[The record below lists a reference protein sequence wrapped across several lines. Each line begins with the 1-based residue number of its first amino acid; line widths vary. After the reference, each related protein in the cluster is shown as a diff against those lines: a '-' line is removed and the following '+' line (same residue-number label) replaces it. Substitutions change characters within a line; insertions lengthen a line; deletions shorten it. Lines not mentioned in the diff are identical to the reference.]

1 MSNVLQNYFMIDG
14 TASTTWGI
22 WINGDGVW
30 KGSEPDIESVSIPGR
45 NGDLTL
51 SNNRWHNSE
60 VYYRC
65 FIPALFKGRFSS
77 FRATLLNKVGYFRLE
92 DTYNPNKFRKARI
105 SGGLDISSIEW
116 ANDTGSFTVRFDCMP
131 QRFLT
136 SGETYETISSSGDT
150 IVNQTLYDA
159 LPNIRTKGYG
169 TITFTNGTYTCSI
182 TIGTNSFTYFLYTSC
197 EEMDCRK
204 SDYTNRNSY
213 LTLNSGSFPKLPPG
227 TTTITYDNTFTDVAI
242 KPLWWTL

>member
-22 WINGDGVW
+22 WINGDGRW
-30 KGSEPDIESVSIPGR
+30 RGSEPDIESVAIPGR

-65 FIPALFKGRFSS
+65 FIPKQFKNNYDS
-77 FRATLLNKVGYFRLE
+77 FRATLLSKAGYFRLE
-92 DTYNPNKFRKARI
+92 DTYRPNEYRMARV

-116 ANDTGSFTVRFDCMP
+116 VNDTGSFTVRFDCMP

-136 SGETYETISSSGDT
+136 SGESYTEITSGT
-150 IVNQTLYDA
+150 VLNNTTLYTA
-159 LPNIRTKGYG
+159 LPAIRTKGYG
-169 TITFTNGTYTCSI
+169 TITFTNGGNSVAI
-182 TIGTNSFTYFLYTSC
+182 AIGSNNFTYYLYTNC
-197 EEMDCRK
+197 EEMDCRNA
-204 SDYTNRNSY
+204 SYVNRNSY
-213 LTLNSGSFPKLPPG
+213 LTLTNNVFPSLPPG
-227 TTTITYDNTFTDVAI
+227 NTTITFDNTFTAFAV
-242 KPLWWTL
+242 KPMWWTL

>member
-22 WINGDGVW
+22 WINGDGRW
-30 KGSEPDIESVSIPGR
+30 RGAEPDIESVAIPGR

-65 FIPALFKGRFSS
+65 FIPKQFKNNYDS
-77 FRATLLNKVGYFRLE
+77 FRATLLSKAGYFRLE
-92 DTYNPNKFRKARI
+92 DTYRPNEYRMARV

-116 ANDTGSFTVRFDCMP
+116 VNDTGSFTVRFDCMP
-131 QRFLT
+131 QRFMT
-136 SGETYETISSSGDT
+136 SGESYITLTTGDKLD
-150 IVNQTLYDA
+150 NAYLYDA

-169 TITFTNGTYTCSI
+169 TITFTNGDYSCSI
-182 TIGTNSFTYFLYTSC
+182 TIGQNTFTYYVYTDC
-197 EEMDCRK
+197 DEMDCRM
-204 SDYTNRNSY
+204 SNYTNRNSY
-213 LTLNSGSFPKLPPG
+213 LTLNNNVFPKLPPG
-227 TTTITYDNTFTDVAI
+227 KTTITFDNTFTDVGI
-242 KPLWWTL
+242 KPRWWTL